1 MYNSNQ
7 LHTTI
12 ISLIDKIMNKHYLFL
27 IIALYFF
34 SNSVIAQ
41 RGTLK
46 GRLIDSVSHQSLSS
60 ASITV
65 LDAQDSTLEVF
76 GLSHEDGSF
85 ELKNISMGTFLVKIT
100 FQGYK
105 TFRRKIALN
114 KEKLLID
121 LGDVYLKIKTNELEE
136 VIVTESPIVIKKD
149 TIEYNAGS
157 FKTKPNAVVEDLL
170 KKLPGVEV
178 AKNGT
183 ITAQGETVQ
192 RVLVDGKR
200 FFGDDPKMATRNL
213 PPDVV
218 DKIQVYDAQSDQ
230 STFSGF
236 DDGSRTKTINITTKK
251 DKRKGYFGKAM
262 AGGGNEGRYESS
274 LNLSRF
280 NNNQQL
286 SLLAEGNDINKQAF
300 SVQDIL
306 GVAGRG
312 GGGGGIGGLG
322 GGNSSNGITTIWAG
336 GLNYRDVWGKKTDA
350 YGSGFYNNVAINNQS
365 NSLTQRFGNN
375 PDSTQFAN
383 LVTSSLNKNQN
394 YRFNYNIELPIDS
407 NNSMIIRPNG
417 SYQESTVNTHAGTNT
432 TIKAD
437 TISKV
442 NQQVNTENKGYNG
455 TIEVL
460 FRHRFHKKGQTIS
473 IHVNGGGNSN
483 DGTGF
488 NNSITNFQSFNNVL
502 TRKVDQQ
509 NITASNAQNI
519 GATVSYTH
527 PIAKNQLLELG
538 ANHNYSIS
546 TSNKNTYAPNSLG
559 DYNVAVD
566 SLTNNFENI
575 NESSRLTLGY
585 RLQNAKFNLGITNG
599 VQFANL
605 SSTNRTNDTMPISRS
620 YTNMYPTL
628 NFMYNFT
635 RTTNL
640 RINYNG
646 RTSAPSLTQLQPVPD
661 NSNQTNITTGN
672 PDLKQAFV
680 SSLRLFF
687 SSFDVFKL
695 RNIFAM
701 VNFNATNNGI
711 ISSITQYTSGP
722 KAGTQRTTYVN
733 KSGAYSVNGFFNYG
747 FQLDNPKSNLN
758 FTTNFSNSR
767 NLSIINDVTNNTY
780 NTTIGE
786 TVRWTMNIN
795 EKFDLNF
802 NSNSSYSMAK
812 NSLLPQTN
820 THYFSQSF
828 WIEPSYTFNGGW
840 VFSNDFTYT
849 YYSGRTSGYNL
860 SVPLW
865 NAYISKLLFKKKNGE
880 LKLAMYDIL
889 NKNASVTRTVT
900 NNTIQDIQGNV
911 LKQYFSLTFAYNLR
925 NFAGQAQQA
934 MPSFFRGSRSGGGG
948 QRN

>member
-1 MYNSNQ
+1 MYKY
-7 LHTTI
+7 
-12 ISLIDKIMNKHYLFL
+12 LILFL
-27 IIALYFF
+27 SITLFITLPA
-34 SNSVIAQ
+34 VAQ

-76 GLSHEDGSF
+76 GLSHEDGVF
-85 ELKNISMGTFLVKIT
+85 ELKNISSGNFLVKIT

-105 TFRRKIALN
+105 TVRK
-114 KEKLLID
+114 KFTVSKDKLLTD
-121 LGDVYLKIKTNELEE
+121 LGNIYMKIKANELEE

-230 STFSGF
+230 SMFSGF
-236 DDGSRTKTINITTKK
+236 DDGTRTKTINITTKK

-262 AGGGNEGRYESS
+262 AGGGNDGRYESS
-274 LNLSRF
+274 INLSRF
-280 NNNQQL
+280 NNNQQMT
-286 SLLAEGNDINKQAF
+286 LLGEGNDVNKQAF

-312 GGGGGIGGLG
+312 GGGGGVGGLG
-322 GGNSSNGITTIWAG
+322 GGNSSNGLTTIWAG

-350 YGSGFYNNVAINNQS
+350 YGSAFYNHVGIYNQS
-365 NSLTQRFGNN
+365 NSLTQTFGNN
-375 PDSTQFAN
+375 PDSTQLAN
-383 LVTSSLNKNQN
+383 QVSSSNNMNQN
-394 YRFNYNIELPIDS
+394 YRFNYNIEMPIDS

-417 SYQESTVNTHAGTNT
+417 SYQQSTVNTFTGTNT
-432 TIKAD
+432 SIKTD
-437 TISKV
+437 TLSKI
-442 NQQVNTENKGYNG
+442 NQHLTSDNNGYNG
-455 TIEVL
+455 TIDVL
-460 FRHRFHKKGQTIS
+460 FRHRFHRKGQTIS
-473 IHVNGGGNSN
+473 LNVNGGGNSN
-483 DGTGF
+483 DGTGTNYSTTTF
-488 NNSITNFQSFNNVL
+488 GAFSPFANDTSLINQNNNS
-502 TRKVDQQ
+502 
-509 NITASNAQNI
+509 ASNSKNI
-519 GATVSYTH
+519 GATLSYTH
-527 PIAKNQLLELG
+527 PIAKNQLIELG

-546 TSNKNTYAPNSLG
+546 NSNKNTFAPNALG
-559 DYNVAVD
+559 IDTAVKN
-566 SLTNNFENI
+566 LTNNFENI
-575 NESSRLTLGY
+575 NQSSRVTMGY
-585 RLQNAKFNLGITNG
+585 RLQSANYNFGITNG

-605 SSTNRTNDTMPISRS
+605 SSTNRTNDTMPISKNFV
-620 YTNMYPTL
+620 NMYPTM
-628 NFMYNFT
+628 NFTYNFT

-646 RTSAPSLTQLQPVPD
+646 RTSSPSLSQLQPITD
-661 NSNQTNITTGN
+661 NSNQTNIVTGN

-687 SSFDVFKL
+687 TSFDVFKL
-695 RNIFAM
+695 RNIFAV
-701 VNFNATNNGI
+701 VNMSETNNGI
-711 ISSITQYTSGP
+711 VSSITQYNSGTR
-722 KAGTQRTTYVN
+722 AGTKRTTYVN
-733 KSGAYSVNGFFNYG
+733 KSGAYSVSGFFNYG

-758 FTTNFSNSR
+758 FTTNLSNSR
-767 NLSIINDVTNNTY
+767 SISIINDSTNNTY

-786 TVRWTMNIN
+786 TIGWTMNIN
-795 EKFDLNF
+795 EKFDMNLHTTSTYN
-802 NSNSSYSMAK
+802 MAK
-812 NSLLPQTN
+812 NALVTSTN
-820 THYFSQSF
+820 TNYFTQSC
-828 WIEPSYTFNGGW
+828 WIEPTYTFNGGW

-849 YYSGRTSGYNL
+849 YYSGRTSGYNV

-865 NAYISKLLFKKKNGE
+865 NAYVSKLLFKKKNGE
-880 LKLAMYDIL
+880 LKFSVYDIL
-889 NKNASVTRTVT
+889 NKNASVTRNVS

-925 NFAGQAQQA
+925 NFAGQAQQS
-934 MPSFFRGSRSGGGG
+934 MPSLFRGSRGGGSRG
-948 QRN
+948 GRD

>member
-1 MYNSNQ
+1 MYKQYLLLGS
-7 LHTTI
+7 LLFF
-12 ISLIDKIMNKHYLFL
+12 ISI
-27 IIALYFF
+27 
-34 SNSVIAQ
+34 SSIAQ

-46 GRLIDSVSHQSLSS
+46 GRLIDSVSHQTLSS
-60 ASITV
+60 ASITI
-65 LDAQDSTLEVF
+65 LDSQDSTLEAF
-76 GLSHEDGSF
+76 GLSQEDGSF
-85 ELKNISMGTFLVKIT
+85 EVKNISIGSFLVRIT
-100 FQGYK
+100 FQGYRIVHK
-105 TFRRKIALN
+105 KMTVS
-114 KEKLLID
+114 KEKLITD
-121 LGDVYLKIKTNELEE
+121 LGTIYLKIRANELEE
-136 VIVTESPIVIKKD
+136 VVVTESPIVIKKD

-170 KKLPGVEV
+170 KKLPGVDV

-236 DDGSRTKTINITTKK
+236 DDGTRTKTINITTKK
-251 DKRKGYFGKAM
+251 DKRKGYFGKGM
-262 AGGGNEGRYESS
+262 AGGGNDGRYESS

-280 NNNQQL
+280 NNAQQL
-286 SLLAEGNDINKQAF
+286 TLLGEGNDVNKQAF

-312 GGGGGIGGLG
+312 GGGGGVGGLG

-350 YGSGFYNNVAINNQS
+350 YGSAFYNNVAILNQS

-375 PDSTQFAN
+375 SDSTQLAN
-383 LVTSSLNKNQN
+383 QLTNSYNKNQN
-394 YRFNYNIELPIDS
+394 YRFNYNIEMPLDS
-407 NNSMIIRPNG
+407 NNSFIIRPNG
-417 SYQESTVNTHAGTNT
+417 SYQESTVNTQTGTNT
-432 TIKAD
+432 TIKTD
-437 TISKV
+437 TISKI
-442 NQQVNTENKGYNG
+442 NQHLNTDNNGYNG
-455 TIEVL
+455 TIDVL
-460 FRHRFHKKGQTIS
+460 YRHRFNRKGQTVSIS
-473 IHVNGGGNSN
+473 VNGGGNSN
-483 DGTGF
+483 DGTGT
-488 NNSITNFQSFNNVL
+488 NYSTTNIESIISPI
-502 TRKVDQQ
+502 TRIVDQQ
-509 NITASNAQNI
+509 NNSTSNSKNI
-519 GATVSYTH
+519 GATISYTH
-527 PIAKNQLLELG
+527 PIAKNQLIELG
-538 ANHNYSIS
+538 ANHHYSIS
-546 TSNKNTYAPNSLG
+546 NSNKNTLSPNG
-559 DYNVAVD
+559 TGGYTVPVD

-575 NESSRLTLGY
+575 NESSRVTLGY
-585 RLQNAKFNLGITNG
+585 RLQNAKYNLGITNG

-605 SSTNRTNDTMPISRS
+605 SSINKTNDTMPIRKDFI
-620 YTNMYPTL
+620 NMYPTL

-646 RTSAPSLTQLQPVPD
+646 RTTAPSLSQLQPVHD
-661 NSNQTNITTGN
+661 NSNQTNIITGN

-687 SSFDVFKL
+687 TSFDVFKL

-701 VNFNATNNGI
+701 VNLSATNNGI
-711 ISSITQYTSGP
+711 ISSVTQYNSGL
-722 KAGTQRTTYVN
+722 KAGTQKTTYVN

-767 NLSIINDVTNNTY
+767 SLSIINNVTNNTY
-780 NTTIGE
+780 NTSLGETIG
-786 TVRWTMNIN
+786 WTMNIN
-795 EKFDLNF
+795 EKFDMNLHTT
-802 NSNSSYSMAK
+802 STYYMAK
-812 NSLLPQTN
+812 SALVTQTN
-820 THYFSQSF
+820 TNFFTQSC
-828 WIEPSYTFNGGW
+828 WIEPAYTFNGGW

-849 YYSGRTSGYNL
+849 YYTGRTSGYNV

-865 NAYISKLLFKKKNGE
+865 NAYVSKLLFKKKNGE
-880 LKLAMYDIL
+880 LKLSMFDIL

-900 NNTIQDIQGNV
+900 NNTIQDVQGNV

-925 NFAGQAQQA
+925 NFAGQSQKA
-934 MPSFFRGSRSGGGG
+934 MPSLFRGSREGGGG
-948 QRN
+948 SRGGRN